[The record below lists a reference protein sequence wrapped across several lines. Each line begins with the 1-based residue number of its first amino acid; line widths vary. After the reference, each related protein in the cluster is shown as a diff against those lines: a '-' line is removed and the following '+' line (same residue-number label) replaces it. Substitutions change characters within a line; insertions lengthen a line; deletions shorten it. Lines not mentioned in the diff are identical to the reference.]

1 MSQRLCQPFTKYH
14 HTPTVRLFPHP
25 VLFWTYLTR
34 SLQFPSARDLRY
46 TVSYT
51 RPASLKPVKKLG
63 GTFVLTTPGPSE
75 RGECVVQILKKV
87 VAPDLKKK
95 QTTCNTE

>member
-1 MSQRLCQPFTKYH
+1 MSQRLCQPFTKCH
-14 HTPTVRLFPHP
+14 HTPTVRLFPP
-25 VLFWTYLTR
+25 SPSVLFWTYLTR

-63 GTFVLTTPGPSE
+63 GTFVLTPPGPSE
-75 RGECVVQILKKV
+75 RGECAVLQILKKV
-87 VAPDLKKK
+87 VAPDF
-95 QTTCNTE
+95 